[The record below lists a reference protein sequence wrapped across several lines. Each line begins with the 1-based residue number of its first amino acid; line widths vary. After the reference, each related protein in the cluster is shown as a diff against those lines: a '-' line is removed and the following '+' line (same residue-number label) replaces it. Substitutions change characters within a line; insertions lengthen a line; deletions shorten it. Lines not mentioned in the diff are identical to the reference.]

1 MLKKMKIIT
10 ILFFLSTI
18 SLAQEKRLDS
28 KEINTIKTE
37 VLTKIN
43 DFRKEENLPIFYI
56 DKTTTQSAQKVSK
69 DLLTKEVVSGDIPVE
84 CGTSL
89 RYLTYQEI
97 KLNTKNKSKPYFS
110 DVNYYILTDI
120 VNSLSD
126 WKPENHQ
133 YRLGIGI
140 SEYPNKPGTV
150 TLVVMAVNRKRS

>member
-1 MLKKMKIIT
+1 MKIIT

-18 SLAQEKRLDS
+18 SFAQKKRLDS

-69 DLLTKEVVSGDIPVE
+69 DLLTKEVVSGEIPVE
-84 CGTSL
+84 CGTNL

-97 KLNTKNKSKPYFS
+97 QINTKDKSKPYIS
-110 DVNYYILTDI
+110 NVDYIFMG
-120 VNSLSD
+120 VAGSLSD
-126 WKPENHQ
+126 WKPKNHQ

-150 TLVVMAVNRKRS
+150 TLVVMAVDRKRS